1 MKPLNLDNK
10 PCSPISSNCVIWQ
23 GPDIPCIKLCTG
35 DTVSDV
41 VNKLATELC
50 AIMDQLNITNYDL
63 SCFDLAA
70 CPPQTFQQ
78 LIQFLIDQIC
88 LAQGITTTDGKVSGC
103 PDCLVSV
110 APCFQIGNQTTM
122 QLVDYVQMIAERVCS
137 IIDQITVINNQI
149 QNLEIRVEILENTP
163 PPVFTLPSIATNCFA
178 AIIGSASA
186 TIDVVLNALIN
197 DPTIGYCQLIGATG
211 DPVDIL
217 AAVATQCIDSTDPS
231 LSNPGETMGSA
242 YGPYTGFGTW
252 NNTPITAADA
262 INNLWIA
269 LCDIYNYLVAGG
281 DLAVL
286 DTTTVNL
293 TYTGGVL
300 QADVQDT
307 GWKDLLGFGYMAGN
321 ANRPQCRRIGNE
333 VHFRGYLTV
342 PMGNAGEGAAGTVN
356 AAPLPDSYVPLTYGK
371 TFNTVDSGSAVDSC
385 KLTTH
390 NGANWTGATAA
401 LALTFNRGNS
411 VIPSG
416 ILSPGQSFDGSY
428 THGTRQIIFRTV
440 SVTDGEPS
448 PTYKDAALHS
458 IVGCTLRSTGELV
471 MSTVLTEESYK
482 TSTSGFEYS
491 AIGRNLISN
500 IISGENVPTYTPTAP
515 SQYNAAASG
524 AYSNSNL
531 TGLSYFWAFDQN
543 AGKAE
548 ELGGFQMRLDG
559 LRAFIDP
566 CDPTITTPTPCI

>member
-186 TIDVVLNALIN
+186 AIDVVLNALIN

-269 LCDIYNYLVAGG
+269 LCDIYN
-281 DLAVL
+281 AVTPIDVV
-286 DTTTVNL
+286 DTNTVNL
-293 TYTGGVL
+293 TYTGGIL
-300 QADVQDT
+300 RADMQDT
-307 GWKDLLGFGYMAGN
+307 GWIPLLGFSYMSGA
-321 ANRPQCRRIGNE
+321 AFKPQCRRIGN
-333 VHFRGYLTV
+333 VIYFKGTIYV
-342 PMGNAGEGAAGTVN
+342 PIGTLNSGGGGAAEPV
-356 AAPLPDSYVPLTYGK
+356 ADPDDYNGLDSGY
-371 TFNTVDSGSAVDSC
+371 TFNTIQATSGSDPDACLLSGPSYVAWAV
-385 KLTTH
+385 
-390 NGANWTGATAA
+390 GQEA
-401 LALTFNRGNS
+401 LRLQFRRGNS
-411 VIPSG
+411 VIPPG
-416 ILSPGQSFDGSY
+416 ILGVGETLDASASVSGRVICERVARSTAIDDIAMTSVIGLSLSSAGALLVTSANFNDTFRGAANCVGKTSL
-428 THGTRQIIFRTV
+428 TRQ
-440 SVTDGEPS
+440 
-448 PTYKDAALHS
+448 L
-458 IVGCTLRSTGELV
+458 CTT
-471 MSTVLTEESYK
+471 
-482 TSTSGFEYS
+482 
-491 AIGRNLISN
+491 AIN
-500 IISGENVPTYTPTAP
+500 GENIPEYYGTAP
-515 SQYNAAASG
+515 SQFNAAASG
-524 AYSNSNL
+524 AYQPNL
-531 TGLSYFWAFDQN
+531 IGSSDTYRFSQDMSR
-543 AGKAE
+543 AE
-548 ELGGFQMRLDG
+548 QLGGLAINLSD
-559 LRAFIDP
+559 LKAFVQD
-566 CDPTITTPTPCI
+566 CSGNTPTFISC

>member
-41 VNKLATELC
+41 VFKLATELC

-88 LAQGITTTDGKVSGC
+88 IAQGITVTDGKVSGC
-103 PDCLVSV
+103 PDCLVSI
-110 APCFQIGNQTTM
+110 APCFQTGNQTTI

-178 AIIGSASA
+178 TVIGSASA
-186 TIDVVLNALIN
+186 AIDVVLDALIN

-231 LSNPGETMGSA
+231 LANPGETMGSA

-269 LCDIYNYLVAGG
+269 LCDIYNAFTPIEV
-281 DLAVL
+281 V
-286 DTTTVNL
+286 DTNTVNL
-293 TYTGGVL
+293 TYTSGIL
-300 QADVQDT
+300 RADMQDT
-307 GWKDLLGFGYMAGN
+307 GWIPLSGFDFMSGAAFKPY
-321 ANRPQCRRIGNE
+321 CRRIGN
-333 VHFRGYLTV
+333 VIYFKGTAFVPIGSTLDGGGGSAISVVNPDDYNGVGSGY
-342 PMGNAGEGAAGTVN
+342 
-356 AAPLPDSYVPLTYGK
+356 
-371 TFNTVDSGSAVDSC
+371 TFNTLQATSGTDTNACLLKTSGYAVWAV
-385 KLTTH
+385 
-390 NGANWTGATAA
+390 GQEA
-401 LALTFNRGNS
+401 LRLEFHRGNS

-416 ILSPGQSFDGSY
+416 ILGAGETLDGSTSVSGRVICERVGRSNSNDDIAMTSVIGLSLSSAGVLIVTSANFNDLY
-428 THGTRQIIFRTV
+428 RGSANCVGKTALTRQ
-440 SVTDGEPS
+440 
-448 PTYKDAALHS
+448 L
-458 IVGCTLRSTGELV
+458 CTTAITGENIP
-471 MSTVLTEESYK
+471 
-482 TSTSGFEYS
+482 EYY
-491 AIGRNLISN
+491 G
-500 IISGENVPTYTPTAP
+500 TAP
-515 SQYNAAASG
+515 SQFNAAAAGSYQPNLVG
-524 AYSNSNL
+524 SAQTYS
-531 TGLSYFWAFDQN
+531 FDQDMSRAEQL
-543 AGKAE
+543 AG
-548 ELGGFQMRLDG
+548 LQINLSD
-559 LRAFIDP
+559 LRAYVND
-566 CDPTITTPTPCI
+566 CSGNTPTFVNC